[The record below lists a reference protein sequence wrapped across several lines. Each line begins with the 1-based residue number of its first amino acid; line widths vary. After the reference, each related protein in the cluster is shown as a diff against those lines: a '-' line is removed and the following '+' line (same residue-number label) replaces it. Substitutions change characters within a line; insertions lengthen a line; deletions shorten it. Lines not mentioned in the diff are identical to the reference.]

1 MVFLPLL
8 SRRNTTLTQ
17 EKSSSSRDASF
28 FFLLLFVCVLVRCV
42 HASRAVPV
50 RLLALFS
57 RLTLKGDYSNCYR

>member
-1 MVFLPLL
+1 MFLPLL

-57 RLTLKGDYSNCYR
+57 RLTLKGDYSDCYR

>member
-1 MVFLPLL
+1 MFLPLL

-28 FFLLLFVCVLVRCV
+28 FFFLILFVCVLVRCV